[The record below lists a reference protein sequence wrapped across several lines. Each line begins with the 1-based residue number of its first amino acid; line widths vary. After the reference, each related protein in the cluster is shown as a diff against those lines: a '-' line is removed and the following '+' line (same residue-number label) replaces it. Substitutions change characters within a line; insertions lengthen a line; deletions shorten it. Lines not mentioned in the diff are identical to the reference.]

1 MDWLLR
7 LAVFDEIH
15 PTCKRLWPQHNFL
28 THSLYLCFLYYL
40 ASAGVWKA
48 VCDLPSLCLVPP
60 HQSLPLNGTFVK
72 QIGQILHT
80 EVCEK
85 ITSIDPRP
93 NNYKVLCE
101 LFKSAAKNNIPCG
114 YRKTFTPC
122 WHPETEALLKQYETT
137 GNPDTATQLLS
148 SLDSVHH
155 QTWTETLDSIDF
167 THSRRKVGNLLRHLA
182 VACPLQHHSPQITA
196 NAVAPKLLP
205 NPKGVTSK

>member
-40 ASAGVWKA
+40 VSAGVWKA

-101 LFKSAAKNNIPCG
+101 LFKSAAKTISLVATEKLSPLAG
-114 YRKTFTPC
+114 IQKLKPFWSSMRQL
-122 WHPETEALLKQYETT
+122 ETQTQPHNFSHLL
-137 GNPDTATQLLS
+137 
-148 SLDSVHH
+148 
-155 QTWTETLDSIDF
+155 TLCTIK
-167 THSRRKVGNLLRHLA
+167 HGL
-182 VACPLQHHSPQITA
+182 
-196 NAVAPKLLP
+196 KL
-205 NPKGVTSK
+205 